1 VSVRPVPVRLDG
13 PLLVEPDV
21 HLDERGFF
29 VETWRED
36 EYSRLGI
43 VETMVQHNQSRSTR
57 GTVRGMHFHAG
68 SGVSK
73 LVRCARGKI
82 VDVLVDMRTNSPT
95 FGEWEAYELDD
106 ESQRTL
112 YAPVGFG
119 HGFCVIS
126 DVADVVYQQSSYYSP
141 EVERGFSPFDPAVG
155 IDWRVPE
162 GERIVSDRDLGAPL
176 LAEVVGRP

>member
-1 VSVRPVPVRLDG
+1 MSARLVPVRLDG

-36 EYSRLGI
+36 AFTGLEI
-43 VETMVQHNQSRSTR
+43 VEAMVQHNQSRSGK

-68 SGVSK
+68 RGVAK

-82 VDVLVDMRTNSPT
+82 VDVLVDMRTDSPT

-119 HGFCVIS
+119 HGFCVVS
-126 DVADVVYQQSSYYSP
+126 DVADVVYQQSAYYSP

-155 IDWRVPE
+155 IDWPVPE
-162 GERIVSDRDLGAPL
+162 GERIVSERDLSAPP
-176 LAEVVGRP
+176 LAEVAGSP